1 MLSGILWP
9 AHPRPLPDEL
19 LSSWIVR
26 IAEANGIKL
35 YTLTLGL
42 FGDRLTPW
50 HRDID
55 RLAPKWLLKQI
66 CAKTGVG
73 YWDAYHTTLTGYR
86 THLYPRR
93 QISGQLRWILPIS
106 TFALDRRGYG
116 QQFCPECLAHDAS
129 PYFRRCW
136 RVGFFTFCPTHVCM
150 LLDACHACGAP
161 VALHRRDIGRDLA
174 ESKGMAYCQ
183 KCGADYRTVPHQQV
197 ASADSQ
203 ALLMHQE
210 LLLTVAG
217 HANDQSP
224 YNLGFFAVLHQL
236 CKVLGAKA
244 NAGRLYRWVEVQ
256 LGIATPG
263 LLSPRRATFES
274 RRIHERHAL
283 VALALWLLCDLP
295 LRLTA
300 AWRDKAVR
308 FNHLL
313 KDFHQPPRWYADVCT
328 ALKRSTS
335 SVRTRSIG
343 APNEQLQ

>member
-1 MLSGILWP
+1 MLSGTFWP

-73 YWDAYHTTLTGYR
+73 YWDAYRTTLTGYR
-86 THLYPRR
+86 TSLYPRR

-106 TFALDRRGYG
+106 TFGLDRHGYG
-116 QQFCPECLAHDAS
+116 QQFCPECLAQDAS

-136 RVGFFTFCPTHVCM
+136 RVGFFTFCPTHGCM

-161 VALHRRDIGRDLA
+161 VAVHRRDIGRDLA
-174 ESKGMAYCQ
+174 ESKGLAYCQ
-183 KCGADYRTVPHQQV
+183 KCGADYRTAFRQNAP
-197 ASADSQ
+197 AADDQ
-203 ALLMHQE
+203 EHLIHRE
-210 LLLTVAG
+210 LL
-217 HANDQSP
+217 HAVKESSNGQSP

-236 CKVLGAKA
+236 CKVLGSAA
-244 NAGRLYRWVEVQ
+244 NGGQLFRWIEAQ
-256 LGIATPG
+256 LALTASTLAP
-263 LLSPRRATFES
+263 PRRATFES

-283 VALALWLLCDLP
+283 VAFALWLLCDLAQ
-295 LRLTA
+295 RLTA
-300 AWRDKAVR
+300 AWREKAVR

-313 KDFHQPPRWYADVCT
+313 KDLDQPPRWYADVCT
-328 ALKRSTS
+328 TLKRPMSPA
-335 SVRTRSIG
+335 RR
-343 APNEQLQ
+343 L

>member
-1 MLSGILWP
+1 
-9 AHPRPLPDEL
+9 
-19 LSSWIVR
+19 VR

-55 RLAPKWLLKQI
+55 RLAPKWLLNQI

-93 QISGQLRWILPIS
+93 QVSGQLRWILPIS
-106 TFALDRRGYG
+106 TFGLDRRGYG
-116 QQFCPECLAHDAS
+116 QQFCPECLAQDAS

-136 RVGFFTFCPTHVCM
+136 RVGFFTFCPTHGGM
-150 LLDACHACGAP
+150 LLDACHACGIP

-174 ESKGMAYCQ
+174 ESKGLAHCQ
-183 KCGADYRTVPHQQV
+183 KCGADYRA
-197 ASADSQ
+197 ASRKQAVGADYQ
-203 ALLMHQE
+203 AHSMHQE
-210 LLLTVAG
+210 LL
-217 HANDQSP
+217 HAVTENSNGRSH
-224 YNLGFFAVLHQL
+224 YNLGFFGVLHQL
-236 CKVLGAKA
+236 CKALGASA
-244 NAGRLYRWVEVQ
+244 NAGRLSRWVETQ
-256 LGIATPG
+256 PGITAAVLP
-263 LLSPRRATFES
+263 SPRRATFES

-283 VALALWLLCDLP
+283 VSLALWLLCDLP

-308 FNHLL
+308 YNHLL
-313 KDFHQPPRWYADVCT
+313 KDFDQPPRWYADVCT
-328 ALKRSTS
+328 PLKRPMTPR
-335 SVRTRSIG
+335 RTEHAHSFS
-343 APNEQLQ
+343 

>member
-1 MLSGILWP
+1 MLSGTLWP

-50 HRDID
+50 QRDID
-55 RLAPKWLLKQI
+55 RQAPKWLLKQI

-86 THLYPRR
+86 THIYPRR
-93 QISGQLRWILPIS
+93 QTSGQLRWILPIS
-106 TFALDRRGYG
+106 SYGLERRGYG
-116 QQFCPECLAHDAS
+116 QQFCPECLAQDWS

-136 RVGFFTFCPTHVCM
+136 RVGFFTFCPTHGCM
-150 LLDACHACGAP
+150 LLDACHACGTP
-161 VALHRRDIGRDLA
+161 VALHRRDMGRDLV
-174 ESKGMAYCQ
+174 ESKGLAHCQ
-183 KCGADYRTVPHQQV
+183 KCGADYRA
-197 ASADSQ
+197 ASREQAHGADYQ
-203 ALLMHQE
+203 AHSMHQE
-210 LLLTVAG
+210 LL
-217 HANDQSP
+217 HAATNSNGRP
-224 YNLGFFAVLHQL
+224 HYNLGFFGVLHQL
-236 CKVLGAKA
+236 CKVLGSSA
-244 NAGRLYRWVEVQ
+244 NAGRLYHWVEAQ
-256 LGIATPG
+256 PGITTSIFP
-263 LLSPRRATFES
+263 SPRRATFES

-283 VALALWLLCDLP
+283 VSFALWLLCDLP

-313 KDFHQPPRWYADVCT
+313 KDFDQPPRWYADVCT
-328 ALKRSTS
+328 PLKRPMTPRRSEHAHS
-335 SVRTRSIG
+335 SS
-343 APNEQLQ
+343 

>member
-1 MLSGILWP
+1 MGSSSARNASHTMRALTSADAGELVSSRFVRRMSVCFWTPATHAVPPWP
-9 AHPRPLPDEL
+9 CIVETLAAISPRARAWL
-19 LSSWIVR
+19 
-26 IAEANGIKL
+26 IARSAV
-35 YTLTLGL
+35 
-42 FGDRLTPW
+42 
-50 HRDID
+50 
-55 RLAPKWLLKQI
+55 Q
-66 CAKTGVG
+66 
-73 YWDAYHTTLTGYR
+73 
-86 THLYPRR
+86 
-93 QISGQLRWILPIS
+93 S
-106 TFALDRRGYG
+106 
-116 QQFCPECLAHDAS
+116 
-129 PYFRRCW
+129 
-136 RVGFFTFCPTHVCM
+136 
-150 LLDACHACGAP
+150 
-161 VALHRRDIGRDLA
+161 
-174 ESKGMAYCQ
+174 
-183 KCGADYRTVPHQQV
+183 TVPHQQV

>member
-1 MLSGILWP
+1 MLSGTLWP

-42 FGDRLTPW
+42 FGDRLSPW
-50 HRDID
+50 HWDID

-73 YWDAYHTTLTGYR
+73 YWDAYHMTLTGYR
-86 THLYPRR
+86 TRLYPRR

-106 TFALDRRGYG
+106 TFGLERRGYG
-116 QQFCPECLAHDAS
+116 QQFCPECLVQDAS

-136 RVGFFTFCPTHVCM
+136 RVGFFTFCPTHGCM

-174 ESKGMAYCQ
+174 ESKGLAHCQ
-183 KCGADYRTVPHQQV
+183 KCGADYRAALCQKATGT
-197 ASADSQ
+197 DRQ
-203 ALLMHQE
+203 AHSMHQE
-210 LLLTVAG
+210 LLYFVAG
-217 HANDQSP
+217 HVNGQSP
-224 YNLGFFAVLHQL
+224 YNLGFLAVLHQL
-236 CKVLGAKA
+236 CKVLGSAA
-244 NAGRLYRWVEVQ
+244 NAGRLYGWIEAQ
-256 LGIATPG
+256 LGILTPAQ
-263 LLSPRRATFES
+263 LSPRRATLES
-274 RRIHERHAL
+274 RRVRERHAL
-283 VALALWLLCDLP
+283 VSLALWLLCDLP

-313 KDFHQPPRWYADVCT
+313 KDLDQPPRWYADVCT
-328 ALKRSTS
+328 PLKRPMTARR
-335 SVRTRSIG
+335 SVHAHKLS
-343 APNEQLQ
+343 

>member
-1 MLSGILWP
+1 MLSGTFWP

-50 HRDID
+50 QRDID
-55 RLAPKWLLKQI
+55 RQAPKWLLKKI

-86 THLYPRR
+86 TRLYPRR
-93 QISGQLRWILPIS
+93 QRSGQLRWILPIS
-106 TFALDRRGYG
+106 TFGLDRRGYG
-116 QQFCPECLAHDAS
+116 QQFCPKCLAQDAS

-136 RVGFFTFCPTHVCM
+136 RVSFFTFCPTHGCM

-161 VALHRRDIGRDLA
+161 VALHRRDIGRSLA
-174 ESKGMAYCQ
+174 ESKGLAHCQ
-183 KCGADYRTVPHQQV
+183 KCGVDYRTVSPRQ
-197 ASADSQ
+197 ATGADNQEHS
-203 ALLMHQE
+203 MHKE
-210 LLLTVAG
+210 LLHMVMG
-217 HANDQSP
+217 NANALSL
-224 YNLGFFAVLHQL
+224 YNLGFLAVLHQL
-236 CKVLGAKA
+236 CKVLGSSA
-244 NAGRLYRWVEVQ
+244 NAGRLRRWIETQ
-256 LGIATPG
+256 LGGTVVVSSTPR
-263 LLSPRRATFES
+263 RRATFEGY
-274 RRIHERHAL
+274 RIDERHAI
-283 VALALWLLCDLP
+283 ASLALWLLCDLP

-313 KDFHQPPRWYADVCT
+313 KDFDQPPRWYADVCT
-328 ALKRSTS
+328 PLKRPMTL
-335 SVRTRSIG
+335 RRS
-343 APNEQLQ
+343 EYVHSFS